1 VTPRPKPTSLSAAPH
16 DRLGH
21 ALLDCVRRPHRALL
35 RAWSWKTAAMSAF
48 FRAMIFLF
56 ANRHAGEKNALTA
69 GLVEAVF
76 AIFASGLLG
85 AVTQRLRDA
94 RPLWATALVVWL
106 GMPGLMTVAQWA
118 VHRQFATAHLAAGLI
133 SSFVFA
139 AVASGFTW
147 YAMRRG
153 VLLTGVGGDTVSHD
167 AKTLPR
173 VILDF
178 VLWPV
183 RRSRG

>member
-1 VTPRPKPTSLSAAPH
+1 M
-16 DRLGH
+16 
-21 ALLDCVRRPHRALL
+21 
-35 RAWSWKTAAMSAF
+35 AWSWKTAAMSAF
-48 FRAMIFLF
+48 FRALIFLF

-106 GMPGLMTVAQWA
+106 GMPGLMTVAQWY
-118 VHRQFATAHLAAGLI
+118 VHLHFATVHMRAGLI

-139 AVASGFTW
+139 SVASGFTW
-147 YAMRRG
+147 FAMRRG
-153 VLLTGVGGDTVSHD
+153 ALLMGAGDDSLKHD
-167 AKTLPR
+167 VQTLPR
-173 VILDF
+173 VILEF

-183 RRSRG
+183 KRLSGTRG